1 MPRMDID
8 EQVSLA
14 PLTTLGIGGPARYL
28 VRCRQIEQIFGALEW
43 AATESIPVHVLGG
56 GSNTLFSDAGLD
68 GLVLRIE
75 LAGVDTDMSQAKAE
89 LRVAAGQDW
98 DGLVQTTIASGMVG
112 LECLSGIPGYVG
124 ATPIQNVGAYG
135 QEVSDVLVQVE
146 AIDRTTLKTVVFDNE
161 ACEFAYRDSRFKG
174 RDRDRYIVTRV
185 TYRLERDTRPTIRY
199 PELAQQLQV
208 AGVELDRLD
217 GGRAAAAVRDV
228 VLGLRRSKAMV
239 VDPSDPNTRS
249 AGSFFLN
256 PILTSAQYEQTVMR
270 WRSHTGDQASEI
282 PSYPSSDSH
291 SESGH
296 KLPAAWLVEQAGFVR
311 GTQHS
316 GAAVSDRHAL
326 ALVSRSGKEQDLLA
340 LAHQI
345 QRTVEDVF
353 GVRLQREPVRVA
365 REGTVLPSDDNE
377 PRS

>member
-1 MPRMDID
+1 MDID

-174 RDRDRYIVTRV
+174 RDRDRYRPGPHRR
-185 TYRLERDTRPTIRY
+185 YGCRD
-199 PELAQQLQV
+199 
-208 AGVELDRLD
+208 
-217 GGRAAAAVRDV
+217 
-228 VLGLRRSKAMV
+228 S
-239 VDPSDPNTRS
+239 
-249 AGSFFLN
+249 
-256 PILTSAQYEQTVMR
+256 
-270 WRSHTGDQASEI
+270 
-282 PSYPSSDSH
+282 
-291 SESGH
+291 
-296 KLPAAWLVEQAGFVR
+296 
-311 GTQHS
+311 
-316 GAAVSDRHAL
+316 
-326 ALVSRSGKEQDLLA
+326 
-340 LAHQI
+340 
-345 QRTVEDVF
+345 
-353 GVRLQREPVRVA
+353 
-365 REGTVLPSDDNE
+365 
-377 PRS
+377 